1 MQAALELD
9 VEDINAYLQRQDALD
24 LLKRMPKAPLRLT
37 APPTDTDTETD
48 ANTSTVAPGTAAGVA

>member
-37 APPTDTDTETD
+37 APPTDTVID
-48 ANTSTVAPGTAAGVA
+48 ADAVTSTVAPGAAGGVA